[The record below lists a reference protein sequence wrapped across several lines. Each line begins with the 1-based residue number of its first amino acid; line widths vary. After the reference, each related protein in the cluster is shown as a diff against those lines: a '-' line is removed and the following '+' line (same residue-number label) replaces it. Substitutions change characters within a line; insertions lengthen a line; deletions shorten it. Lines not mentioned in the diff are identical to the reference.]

1 MGLCRVATRP
11 APDAFL
17 GRVSVSAT
25 RQLRG
30 TMSSEIIPVNQE
42 IELRAVEE
50 CYTTDLHN
58 LVIKN
63 KTWLQTA
70 FDWAQH
76 VGSEEDTRR
85 NVQSNQMLHQRGY
98 AKMFLIFM
106 NDELIGVLSF
116 NAIEPANKAG
126 YIGYWLDEAHQGQG
140 ILSQALQAFMRYYVE
155 RGEIRRFVI
164 KCRVDNQSSNRV
176 AQRNG
181 FTLEGC
187 LREAEMLNGRYDDVN
202 LYARIFPL

>member
-1 MGLCRVATRP
+1 
-11 APDAFL
+11 
-17 GRVSVSAT
+17 
-25 RQLRG
+25 
-30 TMSSEIIPVNQE
+30 MSSEIIPVNQE

-116 NAIEPANKAG
+116 NAIRP
-126 YIGYWLDEAHQGQG
+126 G
-140 ILSQALQAFMRYYVE
+140 ISATGLTKHIRGRVFFLRRSRRLCAITLSA
-155 RGEIRRFVI
+155 
-164 KCRVDNQSSNRV
+164 
-176 AQRNG
+176 
-181 FTLEGC
+181 
-187 LREAEMLNGRYDDVN
+187 
-202 LYARIFPL
+202 ARSAVL

>member
-1 MGLCRVATRP
+1 MVLRNRDWLQQTLNWPQFVNSEQ
-11 APDAFL
+11 D
-17 GRVSVSAT
+17 T
-25 RQLRG
+25 RQ
-30 TMSSEIIPVNQE
+30 
-42 IELRAVEE
+42 
-50 CYTTDLHN
+50 
-58 LVIKN
+58 
-63 KTWLQTA
+63 
-70 FDWAQH
+70 
-76 VGSEEDTRR
+76 
-85 NVQSNQMLHQRGY
+85 NVQGNMMLHQRGI
-98 AKMFLIFM
+98 AKMFLIFVDGKM
-106 NDELIGVLSF
+106 AGVLSF
-116 NAIEPANKAG
+116 NQIEPSNKTG

>member
-1 MGLCRVATRP
+1 MTA
-11 APDAFL
+11 AKF
-17 GRVSVSAT
+17 
-25 RQLRG
+25 
-30 TMSSEIIPVNQE
+30 EIIPVSDA

-50 CYTTDLHN
+50 RYTADLHY
-58 LVIKN
+58 LVVKN
-63 KTWLQTA
+63 RTFLQTA

-76 VGSEEDTRR
+76 VGTEEDARR

-98 AKMFLIFM
+98 AKMFLLKFQGRIV
-106 NDELIGVLSF
+106 GVLSF
-116 NAIEPANKAG
+116 NSVEPTNKTA
-126 YIGYWLDEAHQGQG
+126 YIGYWLDEDHQRQG
-140 ILSQALQAFMRYYVE
+140 LLSQALQAFMRYYVE

-164 KCRVDNQSSNRV
+164 KCRVDNRCSSRV

-202 LYARIFPL
+202 LYAKIFPL